1 MLLWLEAC
9 RRVAP
14 AALRPILPL
23 AVATQVFQGVGRGMG
38 SAHCAGLPETTE
50 CTLQRN
56 NFDGAETIRPAIIKN
71 LCRQTFVSG
80 IKMKRVSKS
89 SIPNRGQA
97 TMKPSSLAPLLLLL
111 LPVAGQGAIVV
122 N

>member
-1 MLLWLEAC
+1 MIVRLQAG

-23 AVATQVFQGVGRGMG
+23 AVATQVIQGVGRGMG

-56 NFDGAETIRPAIIKN
+56 NFDGAETIRPAMIKN
-71 LCRQTFVSG
+71 LYRQ
-80 IKMKRVSKS
+80 
-89 SIPNRGQA
+89 
-97 TMKPSSLAPLLLLL
+97 PL
-111 LPVAGQGAIVV
+111 
-122 N
+122 